1 MAKLAARLAP
11 GTAQV
16 QPGAT
21 RIFHEKGATRL
32 VQDDAQR
39 KGSFLLPLLI
49 KSVGFASKR
58 SKKAVLT
65 ENAFPGATCK

>member
-11 GTAQV
+11 GTSRV

-32 VQDDAQR
+32 AQDAKQR

-49 KSVGFASKR
+49 KSVAFASKR
-58 SKKAVLT
+58 SKKGVLT
-65 ENAFPGATCK
+65 EKTFPGATCK